1 MQNSRFE
8 KSFAWKILCFLSASV
23 GILTVAGFLGRFWWA
38 FDLAC
43 HFRVQYFW
51 ILMLS
56 AILFTFWKK
65 WVACILVTIFALINA
80 IVFIPYLTIVKPIQ
94 VDSPKIRVLAINLDF
109 KNSSH
114 ERTVSFINKSQP
126 ELLILEELSE
136 GWEDGLRETLAK
148 FPYFVRLRYSD
159 VYSTEKNIAQW
170 FRDIWEKHKMSIGLF
185 SKLPFESEKLG
196 HLEAYAMPYVMAQF
210 KFNEK
215 PFTLF
220 GTHLMSPIGS
230 VRSKVRNKQ
239 IDALIQQIQTINQP
253 TVLLGDLNI
262 TPWSPFFKD
271 LIQKTGLKETRKKLG
286 IYPTWPTGHVSMQ
299 IPIDHSLT
307 SKGIMVHSFRLGPDI
322 GSDHFPLILDF
333 SPI

>member
-23 GILTVAGFLGRFWWA
+23 GILTVAGFLGRFWWG

-56 AILFTFWKK
+56 ATLFTFWGK

-159 VYSTEKNIAQW
+159 VYSAEKHIVKS
-170 FRDIWEKHKMSIGLF
+170 FRGIWEKHKLSIGLF
-185 SKLPFESEKLG
+185 SKLPFESAKLG
-196 HLEAYAMPYVMAQF
+196 HLETYAMPYVMAQF

-271 LIQKTGLKETRKKLG
+271 LIQKTGLKETRKVLG
-286 IYPTWPTGHVSMQ
+286 IYPTWPVGYAPMQ
-299 IPIDHSLT
+299 IPIDHGLASD
-307 SKGIMVHSFRLGPDI
+307 GIIVHSFRLGPDI
-322 GSDHFPLILDF
+322 GSDHFPIILDF
-333 SPI
+333 SPV